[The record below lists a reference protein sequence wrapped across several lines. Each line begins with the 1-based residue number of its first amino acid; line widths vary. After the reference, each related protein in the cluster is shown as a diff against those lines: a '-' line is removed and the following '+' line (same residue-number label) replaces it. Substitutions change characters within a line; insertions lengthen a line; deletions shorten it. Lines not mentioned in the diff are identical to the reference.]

1 MSGGQFGFVC
11 LPALT
16 MHPHGGES
24 YAQCGQA
31 NETKAVVHTRV
42 LVYPF
47 TARLSL
53 LHGDSD
59 GNGPKECVVAPS
71 AGTGPVVVGL
81 CTDAAAA
88 GWTMT

>member
-1 MSGGQFGFVC
+1 M
-11 LPALT
+11 
-16 MHPHGGES
+16 E
-24 YAQCGQA
+24 CGKV
-31 NETKAVVHTRV
+31 NKTKAVVHTRV
-42 LVYPF
+42 LVHRF
-47 TARLSL
+47 TARLPL
-53 LHGDSD
+53 LYGDSD